1 MSIEQAMSGRV
12 CLVTGATAG
21 IGKVTA
27 RVLAE
32 QGATVIGVGRNAN
45 KCAAVVEEIKGKTH
59 NPAVE
64 YFVADLSSMEAVRN
78 LARQFKSKYNHLHV
92 LVNNVG
98 AYFWSRQETVDG
110 LELTFALNHLGVFL
124 LTNLLLDTLKASV
137 PSRIINVSSGAHMG
151 ARLNFDDLQNR
162 KGFGFGWQAYGRSK
176 LANILF
182 THELARRLEGTGVT
196 VNALHPGFVA
206 SDFATNNG
214 WLVKL
219 ARPLMDL
226 GAISV
231 EEGAKTTLYLA
242 TRPELANVTGKYF
255 VEQKEVRSSQVS
267 YDDEAARRLWTISEE
282 LAGLA

>member
-1 MSIEQAMSGRV
+1 MESRLSMQDRV

-45 KCAAVVEEIKGKTH
+45 KCAAVAEEIKDKTH

-64 YFVADLSSMEAVRN
+64 YLVADLSSMDAVRN
-78 LARQFKSKYNHLHV
+78 LARQFKSKYNQLHV

-98 AYFWSRQETVDG
+98 AYFLSRHETVDG

-124 LTNLLLDTLKASV
+124 LTNLLLDTLKASA

-151 ARLNFDDLQNR
+151 ARLNFEDLQNQH
-162 KGFGFGWQAYGRSK
+162 GYGFGWHAYGKSK

-214 WLVKL
+214 WLVRL

-255 VEQKEVRSSQVS
+255 VEQKEARSSPAS
-267 YDDEAARRLWTISEE
+267 YDEESARRLWRISEE

>member
-1 MSIEQAMSGRV
+1 MESRLSMQDRV

-45 KCAAVVEEIKGKTH
+45 KCAAVAEEIKDKTH

-64 YFVADLSSMEAVRN
+64 YLVADLSSMEAVRN
-78 LARQFKSKYNHLHV
+78 LARQFKSKYNRLHV

-98 AYFWSRQETVDG
+98 AYFLSRHKSVDG

-124 LTNLLLDTLKASV
+124 LTNLLLDTLKASA

-151 ARLNFDDLQNR
+151 ARLNFEDLQNQN
-162 KGFGFGWQAYGRSK
+162 GFGFGWQAYGKSK

-196 VNALHPGFVA
+196 ANALHPGFVA

-214 WLVKL
+214 WLVRL

-255 VEQKEVRSSQVS
+255 VEQKEARSSPAS
-267 YDDEAARRLWTISEE
+267 CDEESARRLWKISEE

>member
-45 KCAAVVEEIKGKTH
+45 KCAAVAEEIKTKAH
-59 NPAVE
+59 NSAVE
-64 YFVADLSSMEAVRN
+64 YLVADLSSMEAVRD
-78 LARQFKSKYNHLHV
+78 LARRFKSKYNHLHV

-98 AYFWSRQETVDG
+98 AYFMSRHETVDG

-124 LTNLLLDTLKASV
+124 LTNLLLDTLKASA
-137 PSRIINVSSGAHMG
+137 PSRIVNVSSAAHVG

-162 KGFGFGWQAYGRSK
+162 KGFGIGWPVYAQSK

-255 VEQKEVRSSQVS
+255 VEQKEARSSSAS
-267 YDDEAARRLWTISEE
+267 YDDESARRLWKISEE